1 MNSFW
6 NGMNLF
12 QNRMNSFW
20 NGMNLF
26 QNGMNSFQIKIIES
40 ERIHSALE

>member
-6 NGMNLF
+6 NGINLF

-26 QNGMNSFQIKIIES
+26 QNGMNSFQIKIMES
-40 ERIHSALE
+40 E